1 MSVVECVF
9 RKAAAQYKKDIFR
22 ENFEAFFNYL
32 LLKVP
37 QADYFYQFI
46 MLFSS
51 LMFRQNL

>member
-32 LLKVP
+32 FLKVP